1 MLRQLGLAAL
11 TALMGGGAQ
20 AMICTFEAE
29 CSEQDGCMDS
39 GFGFAVTTSDT
50 GTLQFVTEFGD
61 LDVVWSSDD
70 IGTFSGLATG
80 AGADY
85 FLTTGSEGARLSVHL
100 DGPVAVTYI
109 GQCEG
114 GL

>member
-1 MLRQLGLAAL
+1 MLRRLGLAAYM
-11 TALMGGGAQ
+11 ALMAGSAQ

-29 CSEQDGCMDS
+29 CFEQDGCMES
-39 GFGFAVTTSDT
+39 GFGFEVITTDA

-70 IGTFSGLATG
+70 IGTFAGLATG
-80 AGADY
+80 AGANY

>member
-1 MLRQLGLAAL
+1 MLRRLGLAACM
-11 TALMGGGAQ
+11 AVMAGSAQ

-29 CSEQDGCMDS
+29 CFEQDGCMES
-39 GFGFAVTTSDT
+39 GFGFEVMTSDE
-50 GTLQFVTEFGD
+50 GALQFVTEFGD
-61 LDVVWSSDD
+61 LDLVWSSDD
-70 IGTFSGLATG
+70 IGTFSGVATG
-80 AGADY
+80 AGAQY
-85 FLTTGSEGARLSVHL
+85 FLTSGPDGARLSVHL